1 MFTVPYASR
10 KVYQVARQID
20 GPQGSDYAHGMVA
33 TFVVS

>member
-1 MFTVPYASR
+1 VFSNL
-10 KVYQVARQID
+10 D